1 MAQSEFDRKIEVIT
15 GILADLTVKQQ
26 LAGEHMN
33 DWKERM
39 ARADERMEGFDERM
53 NRAERRM
60 IRVENILKLAIR
72 AGRRERREWR
82 EKYAAL
88 VDAQMRSEAKL
99 ERVEEAVA
107 TVSEA
112 QTRTEEAVVHMSQAQ
127 GRTEASIS
135 RLAEAQARTEVA
147 QARTEEAM
155 NRLAEAQAS
164 SDRTFEA
171 FMNAVRRDVERRG
184 GRSSE
189 DAKDEGDGGE
199 S

>member
-1 MAQSEFDRKIEVIT
+1 MEQSEFDRKIEVIT

-26 LAGEHMN
+26 LTGEYMN

-53 NRAERRM
+53 NLADRRM
-60 IRVENILKLAIR
+60 TRVETVLKLAIR

-99 ERVEEAVA
+99 G
-107 TVSEA
+107 
-112 QTRTEEAVVHMSQAQ
+112 RTEEAV
-127 GRTEASIS
+127 S
-135 RLAEAQARTEVA
+135 RLAEAQ
-147 QARTEEAM
+147 
-155 NRLAEAQAS
+155 S
-164 SDRTFEA
+164 HSDRKFEA
-171 FMNAVRRDVERRG
+171 FMDAVSRDVERRRG
-184 GRSSE
+184 GRSGE
-189 DAKDEGDGGE
+189 AKDEGGE